1 MELEELRAWVA
12 EIAQDISFIYQG
24 KCGSICPFAE
34 DDIALC
40 YNEEA
45 VTVHSVD
52 EVFTTPFIEGKT
64 LAEMCEKVTFD

>member
-1 MELEELRAWVA
+1 MKLEELRAWVS
-12 EIAQDISFIYQG
+12 ELAQDIMFSYQD
-24 KCGSICPFAE
+24 KWGSICPFAE
-34 DDIALC
+34 DDISLC
-40 YNEEA
+40 YNEEE